1 MPESSFKSNKTLK
14 SVIRDLTKPLI
25 NQGYHT
31 YFDNSYISVKRVS
44 DLYYSD
50 TPLLQEE
57 KGKQKIILSFNEK
70 YESISQAKKV
80 LCTGKKTLYTS

>member
-1 MPESSFKSNKTLK
+1 MQLVKPYTFDFNVYIGKTFEAIKTLEMPESSFKSNKTLK

-44 DLYYSD
+44 DPYYSD
-50 TPLLQEE
+50 TPLL
-57 KGKQKIILSFNEK
+57 
-70 YESISQAKKV
+70 
-80 LCTGKKTLYTS
+80 